1 MVIPATRYILL
12 ALFIT
17 SFLGACKKGNSSNA
31 NVLLYNASW
40 SLPAV
45 SAYWNGNN
53 IMANALAQGQSSGTS
68 QAPYLQVPAGTSLV
82 TLKAGTDTL
91 VDKNIYAPVAGG
103 NSFLF
108 FDTSMSKAPARVLQ
122 LTDDLTPPDTARI
135 KYRFINF
142 SPDTSV
148 IADLWLV
155 NGSTDSLKI
164 KSSIV
169 FVGSTVTASGLPAFE
184 VPDFKYRGQAYTIK
198 IKRSGTDMVLASIP
212 NYVFAVQGVYSI
224 IFSGLSTGSGNTGL
238 KLSVLHHVA
247 H

>member
-1 MVIPATRYILL
+1 MSKTGTKYILL
-12 ALFIT
+12 MLFIAVLMA
-17 SFLGACKKGNSSNA
+17 SCKKTNSSNA

-45 SAYWNGNN
+45 SAYWNGNST
-53 IMANALAQGQSSGTS
+53 MTAPLAQGQSSGTS
-68 QAPYLQVPAGTSLV
+68 LAPYLQLPAGTNLV
-82 TLKAGTDTL
+82 ILKAGNDTL
-91 VDKNIYAPVAGG
+91 VNKNIYTPAAGG

-108 FDTSMSKAPARVLQ
+108 FDTSMGIAPARVLQ
-122 LTDDLTPPDTARI
+122 LTDDLTAPDTARI

-142 SPDTSV
+142 SPDTAV
-148 IADLWLV
+148 TADLWLV
-155 NGSTDSLKI
+155 NGSTDSLEI
-164 KSSIV
+164 KSNIA
-169 FVGSTVTASGLPAFE
+169 FVGSTATASSLPAFE

-198 IKRSGTDMVLASIP
+198 IKKTGTDIVLASIP

-247 H
+247 R

>member
-1 MVIPATRYILL
+1 MAVAATRYILL
-12 ALFIT
+12 MLFIT
-17 SFLGACKKGNSSNA
+17 AFIVSCKKTNSSNA

-53 IMANALAQGQSSGTS
+53 ITATALAQGQSSGTN
-68 QAPYLQVPAGTSLV
+68 QAPYLQVPAGTNLV
-82 TLKAGTDTL
+82 TLKAGSDTL
-91 VDKNIYAPVAGG
+91 VDKNIYTPAAGG

-108 FDTSMSKAPARVLQ
+108 FDTSVNKAPARVLQ

-142 SPDTSV
+142 SPDASA

-155 NGSTDSLKI
+155 NGSTDSLEI
-164 KSSIV
+164 KSNIA
-169 FVGSTVTASGLPAFE
+169 FVGSTATATSLPAFE

-198 IKRSGTDMVLASIP
+198 IKQTGTDIVLASIP

-224 IFSGLSTGSGNTGL
+224 IFSGLSTGSGNAGL